1 MVVNINIVIYLSR
14 NRILHSGGNSLQAIP
29 QTGDYISC
37 TISDNWFKVILS
49 MTPKYDLILRRDGK
63 IKIKQ
68 IMALDLNDAIAKGEL
83 ESSDL
88 KGIVYSDQ
96 NKESSM

>member
-1 MVVNINIVIYLSR
+1 
-14 NRILHSGGNSLQAIP
+14 
-29 QTGDYISC
+29 
-37 TISDNWFKVILS
+37 
-49 MTPKYDLILRRDGK
+49 MTPKYDLILRRDGE

-68 IMALDLNDAIAKGEL
+68 IIAIDINDAIAKGKL

-96 NKESSM
+96 NDASSM

>member
-1 MVVNINIVIYLSR
+1 M
-14 NRILHSGGNSLQAIP
+14 
-29 QTGDYISC
+29 GDYINR
-37 TISDNWFKVILS
+37 INSDNWFKVILS

-63 IKIKQ
+63 LKIKQ
-68 IMALDLNDAIAKGEL
+68 IIAIDIKDAIAKGKQ

-96 NKESSM
+96 NEESIM

>member
-1 MVVNINIVIYLSR
+1 
-14 NRILHSGGNSLQAIP
+14 
-29 QTGDYISC
+29 
-37 TISDNWFKVILS
+37 
-49 MTPKYDLILRRDGK
+49 MTPKYDLILQRYDK

-68 IMALDLNDAIAKGEL
+68 IMALDLNDAIAKGKL

-96 NKESSM
+96 NEENSM

>member
-1 MVVNINIVIYLSR
+1 M
-14 NRILHSGGNSLQAIP
+14 P
-29 QTGDYISC
+29 
-37 TISDNWFKVILS
+37 
-49 MTPKYDLILRRDGK
+49 PKYDLILRRDGK

-88 KGIVYSDQ
+88 KGIVFSDQ
-96 NKESSM
+96 NEGSRI

>member
-1 MVVNINIVIYLSR
+1 M
-14 NRILHSGGNSLQAIP
+14 
-29 QTGDYISC
+29 GDY
-37 TISDNWFKVILS
+37 TNWTNSDNWFKVILS

-68 IMALDLNDAIAKGEL
+68 IMAIDINNAIAKGKL

-96 NKESSM
+96 DEESSM

>member
-1 MVVNINIVIYLSR
+1 M
-14 NRILHSGGNSLQAIP
+14 
-29 QTGDYISC
+29 GDYINW
-37 TISDNWFKVILS
+37 TNSDNWLKAILS

-68 IMALDLNDAIAKGEL
+68 IMALDLNDAIVKGKL

-88 KGIVYSDQ
+88 KGIVFSDQ
-96 NKESSM
+96 NEESSM